1 MLVTRAKRCYTRR
14 EELNAL
20 LGFYNVS
27 VILTYIGLCSAV
39 CGMGFAMDGKLGA
52 AVALLIVSGICDMFD
67 GTIARATKRSKDAE
81 VFGIQIDSLCDLVC
95 FGVYPAVIA
104 YSIGVRGVFG
114 YIVLSLF
121 VLGGVIRLGY
131 FNVIEQ
137 KRQEE
142 TKEEKGM
149 FHGLPITASA
159 WLIPLFYLVRYFAGG
174 EWILGLEIYML
185 VIAVL
190 FVLDIKVRNPKHALK
205 YVGAGVLVLAAVAAV
220 LLMK

>member
-1 MLVTRAKRCYTRR
+1 M
-14 EELNAL
+14 

-27 VILTYIGLCSAV
+27 VILTYLGLCGAV
-39 CGMGFAMDGKLGA
+39 CGMGFALDGRLGLA
-52 AVALLIVSGICDMFD
+52 MALLMFCGLCDMFD
-67 GTIARATKRSKDAE
+67 GTIARATKRSEDAQ

-104 YSIGVRGVFG
+104 YSVGVRGVFG
-114 YIVLSLF
+114 MIVLSLF

-137 KRQEE
+137 KRQQE

-159 WLIPLFYLVRYFAGG
+159 WLIPLFYFVRHLLNCGDCLV
-174 EWILGLEIYML
+174 GLEIYML
-185 VIAVL
+185 CIALL
-190 FVLDIKVRNPKHALK
+190 FVLDIKVKNPKHALK
-205 YVGAGVLVLAAVAAV
+205 YAGAAV
-220 LLMK
+220 LVIAAVVAVLLLK